1 MKKRVLIVED
11 DRFVAAFL
19 QACLE
24 AGGYD
29 TDIAET
35 GPDGLALLRE
45 SRWDL
50 VLLDYVLPEMD
61 GLAVLEIIR
70 KHYPLLPVL
79 FMTGHNS
86 LHNAM
91 SALKAGAA
99 DYLTKPL
106 EPDTVMLR
114 VSNILSE
121 VEGDGGWTG
130 RYNKSEGRRGLT
142 ES

>member
-1 MKKRVLIVED
+1 MQNRVLIIDD

-24 AGGYD
+24 ANGYFAE
-29 TDIAET
+29 IAET
-35 GPDGLALLRE
+35 GPDGLTLLRE
-45 SRWDL
+45 SHWDL

-70 KHYPLLPVL
+70 DHYPTLPVL

-86 LHNAM
+86 LNNAM

-106 EPDTVMLR
+106 ESDTVILR
-114 VSNILSE
+114 VTGVLAE
-121 VEGDGGWTG
+121 VEGDGGWNG
-130 RYNKSEGRRGLT
+130 RHGKPGSSARPKI
-142 ES
+142 